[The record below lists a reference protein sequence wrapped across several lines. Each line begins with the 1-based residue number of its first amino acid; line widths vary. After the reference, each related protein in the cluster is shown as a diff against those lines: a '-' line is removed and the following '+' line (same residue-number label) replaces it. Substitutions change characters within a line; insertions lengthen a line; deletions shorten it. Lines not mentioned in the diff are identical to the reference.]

1 MRVCASVRSR
11 VVAPTSAM
19 NIGIN
24 GSVTAT
30 MTPEIQSAASS
41 ATTTTSGTIAA
52 SRSWGRYSE

>member
-1 MRVCASVRSR
+1 
-11 VVAPTSAM
+11 M
-19 NIGIN
+19 NTGIN

-41 ATTTTSGTIAA
+41 ATTTASGTIAA